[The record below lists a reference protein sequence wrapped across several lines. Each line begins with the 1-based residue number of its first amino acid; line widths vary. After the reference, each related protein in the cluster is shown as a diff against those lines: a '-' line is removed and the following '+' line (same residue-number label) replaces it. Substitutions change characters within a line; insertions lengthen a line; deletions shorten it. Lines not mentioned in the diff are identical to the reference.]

1 MYHIRAV
8 TSGDLGRAVKEM
20 RLVRGLRQDELA
32 QRVNVARMTISRMEN
47 GQDVNMRTVID
58 ALSECGAEIVVVPKG
73 TPLRL
78 GHPDG

>member
-1 MYHIRAV
+1 
-8 TSGDLGRAVKEM
+8 
-20 RLVRGLRQDELA
+20 
-32 QRVNVARMTISRMEN
+32 MTISRMEN